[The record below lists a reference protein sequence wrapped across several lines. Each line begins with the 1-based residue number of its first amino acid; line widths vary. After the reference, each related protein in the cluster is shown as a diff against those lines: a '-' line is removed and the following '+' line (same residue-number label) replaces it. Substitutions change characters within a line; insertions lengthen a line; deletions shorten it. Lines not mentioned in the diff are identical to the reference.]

1 MGLRRKRG
9 PSVYV
14 AQGGVPRTTG
24 DQDEE
29 SLLGM
34 EEHSSQVIVYLPE
47 ESTDIDLFLV
57 VGGHRRKG

>member
-1 MGLRRKRG
+1 MSHREVCLERREIK
-9 PSVYV
+9 
-14 AQGGVPRTTG
+14 Q
-24 DQDEE
+24 

-57 VGGHRRKG
+57 VGAQTKRVREMVGRARG